1 VINLNIPPLSKESV
15 MYIVGGGLALAVICG
30 AYLGGVSLGA
40 QEAAEQLQEQIDKLT
55 VDLSTKEGEL
65 TQAQA
70 DLAGCLAKQVGDCIL
85 RCEPVCRERVAET
98 VRNMEALCTDSH

>member
-1 VINLNIPPLSKESV
+1 MINVNLPQISKEV
-15 MYIVGGGLALAVICG
+15 MIYIVSAVVGAVLIFG

-40 QEAAEQLQEQIDKLT
+40 QEAASQLQEQIDKLT
-55 VDLSTKEGEL
+55 VNLSTKEGEL

>member
-1 VINLNIPPLSKESV
+1 MINVNLPQLSKESV
-15 MYIVGGGLALAVICG
+15 IYVIGAVVAALLMFGC
-30 AYLGGVSLGA
+30 YLGGVSLGA

-55 VDLSTKEGEL
+55 VNLSTKEGEL